1 MSAWL
6 SEKQGALLSEPNLCH
21 ADPSV
26 EAYLGLTSS
35 LTCYSQIQLRRWHA
49 AGEASGVEAECRT
62 IRSLV
67 LALMQEPIVVP
78 PPDAFFLCD
87 FPLHLS
93 FSSSNLHS
101 LST

>member
-6 SEKQGALLSEPNLCH
+6 SEKQGALLSKPNLCH

-49 AGEASGVEAECRT
+49 AAAEASGVEAECRT
-62 IRSLV
+62 IRPFV
-67 LALMQEPIVVP
+67 LALM
-78 PPDAFFLCD
+78 
-87 FPLHLS
+87 
-93 FSSSNLHS
+93 
-101 LST
+101 